1 MSTNPRNRQQLLH
14 DLSQLIPPTREP
26 PTLRREDP
34 LPPIPARRGYIER
47 NNQPGTS
54 TAGGIASPLREG
66 AAAGDDPALPVWDR
80 EFYEPIRQVV
90 SSDGLFFWEWQE
102 LKTLRLRDANGQTV
116 RIELAQEPEDE

>member
-47 NNQPGTS
+47 NAQPGRS
-54 TAGGIASPLREG
+54 AGGGIASPLIEG
-66 AAAGDDPALPVWDR
+66 SETLPAEIERTYHPV
-80 EFYEPIRQVV
+80 ETVT
-90 SSDGLFFWEWQE
+90 STDGIFVWE
-102 LKTLRLRDANGQTV
+102 LRPVASVTMIDANGQEV
-116 RIELAQEPEDE
+116 VLQFAPPSYSSP

>member
-47 NNQPGTS
+47 NNQPGAS
-54 TAGGIASPLREG
+54 TGGGIASPLTEVTPSAREYWPG
-66 AAAGDDPALPVWDR
+66 GSW
-80 EFYEPIRQVV
+80 
-90 SSDGLFFWEWQE
+90 SSDGLFVIPAV
-102 LKTLRLRDANGQTV
+102 KKIVMRDAEGSPV
-116 RIELAQEPEDE
+116 EFYYAEP